1 MSSRRLPRAA
11 PFVLLVWLAGVV
23 SPVLGAGHTLGFDD
37 PACERPLWSGHPVT
51 ALEKDTRNLGDGHCG
66 ICHLQRAVRGALHS
80 DVRTVHYDH
89 RITVSK
95 SARSSEV
102 RFTAREVASSRAP
115 PSILAGE
122 AFLILNA
129 S

>member
-1 MSSRRLPRAA
+1 MSSRRLPRAAA
-11 PFVLLVWLAGVV
+11 PFVLLVWLAGLV

-37 PACERPLWSGHPVT
+37 PACERPLWSNGHPVT
-51 ALEKDTRNLGDGHCG
+51 ALEKNTRAPGDGHCG

-80 DVRTVHYDH
+80 DVRAVQYDD
-89 RITVSK
+89 RISVSK
-95 SARSSEV
+95 SARPSEV
-102 RFTAREVASSRAP
+102 RPTEREVASSRAP

-122 AFLILNA
+122 A